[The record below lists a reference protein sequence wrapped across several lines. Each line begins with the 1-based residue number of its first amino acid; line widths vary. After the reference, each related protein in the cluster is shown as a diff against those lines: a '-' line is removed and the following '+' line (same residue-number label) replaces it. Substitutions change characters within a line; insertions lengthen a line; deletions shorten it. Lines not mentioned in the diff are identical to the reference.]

1 MLITV
6 VACLGYCVGMRQV
19 SKIIVALACF
29 SFLTITLSGFH
40 IHADAVSHG
49 ESGPHGHVHSYL
61 ASPDLDDDHV
71 DVCLFEPATEFS
83 KSNVVALFVALTIM
97 APTPRSIEPVTARR
111 QLPLREHHERWRP
124 ELRAPP
130 SFS

>member
-6 VACLGYCVGMRQV
+6 VARLGYCVVMRPV
-19 SKIIVALACF
+19 SNIIVVLACF

-40 IHADAVSHG
+40 IHADAVSHD
-49 ESGPHGHVHSYL
+49 EAGPHGHVHSYL
-61 ASPDLDDDHV
+61 ASPELDDDHI

-83 KSNVVALFVALTIM
+83 KSGVIALFVALTIM
-97 APTPRSIEPVTARR
+97 APAPRSIEPFSARR
-111 QLPLREHHERWRP
+111 QLPVREHHERWRP

-130 SFS
+130 SFT